1 MPKQYKDKTYDTKK
15 YDKKWR
21 EKNTASLKIK
31 NEKYNV
37 ETMRKRMEDESFN
50 VKIKA
55 DQAERKRKSR
65 AKKALMA
72 TGSNAADPP
81 PSEPSTSASSSAP
94 AEGPDVSPAPVPAA
108 APSGRRTRAATPSQL
123 LESDQEDAEAPSN
136 KSVQLTPAE
145 NR

>member
-15 YDKKWR
+15 YDKKYR
-21 EKNTASLKIK
+21 EKGPQRKKMK
-31 NEKYNV
+31 NEKYYI
-37 ETMRKRMEDESFN
+37 ETVKKRFEDESFN
-50 VKIKA
+50 AKIKA

-72 TGSNAADPP
+72 SGSNAADPP

-94 AEGPDVSPAPVPAA
+94 TEGPDVSPAPVPVSE
-108 APSGRRTRAATPSQL
+108 PTDRRRTRAATPAQL

-136 KSVQLTPAE
+136 KSVEGL
-145 NR
+145 